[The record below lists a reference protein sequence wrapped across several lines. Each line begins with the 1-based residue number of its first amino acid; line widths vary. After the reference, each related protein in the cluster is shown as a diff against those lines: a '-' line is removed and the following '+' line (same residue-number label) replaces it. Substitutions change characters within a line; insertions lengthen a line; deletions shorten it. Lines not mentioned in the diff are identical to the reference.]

1 VPQEG
6 VKVAQKAE
14 MDTDIT
20 EMLHVLQN
28 EGRGRLAPKA
38 WYELC
43 VSKLGLS
50 EKRLRNRVAKAIR
63 AGLITSTG
71 NTRNTVYQLAEG
83 VSWHAEEQQY
93 RA

>member
-20 EMLHVLQN
+20 EMLHVFQN

-50 EKRLRNRVAKAIR
+50 EKRLRNRVAKAIG

-71 NTRNTVYQLAEG
+71 NTRATLSTN
-83 VSWHAEEQQY
+83 
-93 RA
+93 